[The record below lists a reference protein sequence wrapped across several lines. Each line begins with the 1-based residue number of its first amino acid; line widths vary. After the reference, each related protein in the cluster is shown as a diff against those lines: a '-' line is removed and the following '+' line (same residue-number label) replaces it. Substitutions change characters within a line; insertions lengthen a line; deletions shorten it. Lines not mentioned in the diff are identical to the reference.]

1 MNWKQFLTEKV
12 LHECSCGKPDYL
24 GTANGHKNRTFDN
37 ESDMMAVYRAIH
49 RDGKWKEFTEYAFRF
64 YKEDYSEEQFNTWLF
79 CPKGKDPEVLYR
91 CFIVSAWLEVNDSQS
106 TVVSPII
113 VNGRSVS
120 LEEGEMKHSKWD
132 EPEETESTISV
143 GKGETMTGFKAYGK
157 GMVCKGFQYQ
167 EGETYECE
175 KAEICKS
182 GFHFCEN
189 PLDVLNYYNLCE
201 SEFSTV
207 ESLGK
212 TQKHDEDSKVC
223 TTKIKI
229 GAKLSLPAFIK
240 ASVDFLL
247 TKTTGDKI
255 TAASGHSSK
264 LAASGDS
271 SQLAA
276 SGDSSQLAASGYS
289 SKLEINGLDSVGAAI
304 GVDCIIKG
312 SVGNWITLSEWE
324 YASEKQ
330 RYIPVCVK
338 STQIDGKKIK
348 ADTFYTLKNGK
359 FVEVD

>member
-1 MNWKQFLTEKV
+1 MAKEK
-12 LHECSCGKPDYL
+12 
-24 GTANGHKNRTFDN
+24 
-37 ESDMMAVYRAIH
+37 
-49 RDGKWKEFTEYAFRF
+49 
-64 YKEDYSEEQFNTWLF
+64 
-79 CPKGKDPEVLYR
+79 
-91 CFIVSAWLEVNDSQS
+91 
-106 TVVSPII
+106 
-113 VNGRSVS
+113 
-120 LEEGEMKHSKWD
+120 
-132 EPEETESTISV
+132 
-143 GKGETMTGFKAYGK
+143 TMTGFKAYSK

-212 TQKHDEDSKVC
+212 TQKHNDDSKVC

-247 TKTTGDKI
+247 TKTINKKNTAASWDYSQLAASGDSSQLAASWDYSQLAASGGYSQLAASGGYSKLAASGGYSKL
-255 TAASGHSSK
+255 AASGHSSK
-264 LAASGDS
+264 LAASGDYSKLAASGGYSKLAASGGYSKLAASGHSSKLAASGHS

-276 SGDSSQLAASGYS
+276 SGDSSQLAASGDFSKLAASGGYS
-289 SKLEINGLDSVGAAI
+289 KLAASGDYSKLEISGSYSVGAAI
-304 GVDCIIKG
+304 GVDCVIKG
-312 SVGNWITLSEWE
+312 SVGNWITLSEWK
-324 YASEKQ
+324 YDAEKL
-330 RYIPVCVK
+330 RWIPVCVK

-359 FVEVD
+359 FVVVD

>member
-1 MNWKQFLTEKV
+1 
-12 LHECSCGKPDYL
+12 
-24 GTANGHKNRTFDN
+24 
-37 ESDMMAVYRAIH
+37 
-49 RDGKWKEFTEYAFRF
+49 
-64 YKEDYSEEQFNTWLF
+64 
-79 CPKGKDPEVLYR
+79 
-91 CFIVSAWLEVNDSQS
+91 
-106 TVVSPII
+106 
-113 VNGRSVS
+113 
-120 LEEGEMKHSKWD
+120 MKHSKWD

-143 GKGETMTGFKAYGK
+143 GKGETITGFKAYSK

-189 PLDVLNYYNLCE
+189 PLDVLSYYNLCE

-212 TQKHDEDSKVC
+212 TQKHNDDSKVC

-247 TKTTGDKI
+247 TKIKDEKTTTSSGNRSQLASSGCSSKL
-255 TAASGHSSK
+255 AASGYSSQLAASGDYSQLAASGCSSKLAASGYSSKLAASGYSSQLAASGDSSK

-276 SGDSSQLAASGYS
+276 SGDSSKLAASGDS

-304 GVDCIIKG
+304 GADCAIKG
-312 SVGNWITLSEWE
+312 MVGSWITLSEWK
-324 YASEKQ
+324 YDAEKQ
-330 RYIPVCVK
+330 RLVPVCVK

-359 FVEVD
+359 FVAG